1 MLEAKSKWEMERN
14 ALQRE
19 KDLLTKTEQEAILNK
34 GGMLRAPI
42 KLKLGF
48 GK

>member
-14 ALQRE
+14 ALLKE
-19 KDLLTKTEQEAILNK
+19 KEKLTRNEQQAILNK
-34 GGMLRAPI
+34 GGTLRAPI

-48 GK
+48 K